1 MTIVNALCSQPPP
14 SSWHDVVRSVDATR
28 QGATLSQ
35 ATVRKRVSRMQEM
48 LIRASAHLNTHAVGR
63 SAQFRSWLRVTNE
76 MTAAYLLLESG
87 CPESARKMYQ
97 HAVGLSEKY
106 GMAETAIQSLAALR
120 RISAN
125 TDERVVV
132 ELYSKR
138 IDKTSQLLSAEM
150 EAERLTDLT
159 RVLLRHY
166 TMHRT
171 KTSRT
176 IDQHCARLAALR
188 SRNDQ
193 SHRIAYSYYRV
204 HLWRASLLGNAKEMN
219 RLGSEGANYMNA
231 HPFTESIQYRVEFE
245 GARLSAALICRDHAE
260 AHRSWTDMQRKVTVG
275 SGNWV
280 TLLQLYFLVC
290 ATTREY
296 DNARDAVWEYQ
307 HHYKR
312 GGPLWRKRLWQLYRA
327 YIMFLIDQDVIA
339 PGPLAGAPRVY
350 AAVLER
356 QYAELMDDKPVG
368 GAAVLIL
375 KVLQWL
381 RAGRYSDIVENTDRI
396 RQHASRYL
404 RNSTTVRTGTFM
416 RMLATLPAAEFDVN
430 VARRRGAAIWD
441 RSSEVRSLQ
450 CDTAEIIPYEDLWAI
465 VLQMLER

>member
-1 MTIVNALCSQPPP
+1 M
-14 SSWHDVVRSVDATR
+14 
-28 QGATLSQ
+28 
-35 ATVRKRVSRMQEM
+35 
-48 LIRASAHLNTHAVGR
+48 
-63 SAQFRSWLRVTNE
+63 
-76 MTAAYLLLESG
+76 
-87 CPESARKMYQ
+87 
-97 HAVGLSEKY
+97 
-106 GMAETAIQSLAALR
+106 
-120 RISAN
+120 
-125 TDERVVV
+125 
-132 ELYSKR
+132 
-138 IDKTSQLLSAEM
+138 
-150 EAERLTDLT
+150 LT
-159 RVLLRHY
+159 R
-166 TMHRT
+166 
-171 KTSRT
+171 S
-176 IDQHCARLAALR
+176 
-188 SRNDQ
+188 Q
-193 SHRIAYSYYRV
+193 SQFNT
-204 HLWRASLLGNAKEMN
+204 G
-219 RLGSEGANYMNA
+219 
-231 HPFTESIQYRVEFE
+231 VEFE
-245 GARLSAALICRDHAE
+245 GARLSAALICKDHAE
-260 AHRSWTDMQRKVTVG
+260 AHRSWTDIQRKVTVG

-296 DNARDAVWEYQ
+296 DNARDAVCEYQ

-339 PGPLAGAPRVY
+339 PGQLAGAPRVY

-430 VARRRGAAIWD
+430 VARKRGAAIWD
-441 RSSEVRSLQ
+441 RSSEVRSLR

-465 VLQMLER
+465 VLQMLDR